1 MNLQKLKYIVEIA
14 DCGSITKAANKLFIS
29 QPYLSKIIS
38 DFEMHINK
46 KIFVRKNH
54 GLELTDEGHKVYIL
68 AHSIIHQMD
77 LLEGLGGEDGKEER
91 NTKLAFSVGNFI
103 LKESILLNY
112 FNISNFTRNDVD
124 FYETTISSCIE
135 KVEDNQ
141 SEFAVIV
148 IDDMQKPLLK
158 NIIFKKGLEY
168 QELDEGY
175 YYFHLHRDHP
185 LANQEKI
192 LIKDLIKYPF
202 VRLKMDQFSIFSSEN
217 FKKEYPQANLVE
229 FIVVNNYRLYLSIV
243 KNNGAFMVGNKWQI
257 SELEKMGI
265 KSVRF
270 SSLKHKVY
278 LGIIKKEAMSFSIE
292 AEKFLH
298 LLKESYGLNRL

>member
-124 FYETTISSCIE
+124 FYETTISGCIE

>member
-14 DCGSITKAANKLFIS
+14 DCGSITKAVNKLFIS